1 MPFYAL
7 DHLASAEDQKLDCFK
22 STANT
27 IIIIITI
34 EITKPIM

>member
-22 STANT
+22 STANN
-27 IIIIITI
+27 IIIITI